1 MKLMDLLLMHKVI
14 ALVVI
19 SYKHVKVELLECDEQ
34 GHAVDPRTPENS
46 GVEVPAQALFWG

>member
-1 MKLMDLLLMHKVI
+1 MHKVI

-19 SYKHVKVELLECDEQ
+19 SCKYVKVEVLECDEQ
-34 GHAVDPRTPENS
+34 GHAVDLRTPENS